1 MEKLTC
7 HMARLKKGGVE
18 WVGDEWEVG
27 GQSVCSIPRTI
38 SERLQ
43 VAKRFYTKTLTCGT

>member
-1 MEKLTC
+1 METSFQQTGVTIDLP
-7 HMARLKKGGVE
+7 HGDLKKGGGK

-38 SERLQ
+38 S
-43 VAKRFYTKTLTCGT
+43 